1 MLICR
6 IEAPVLAKAI
16 QEREFFAL
24 RMYLGEYFK
33 DGVFISEIHY
43 NKYSKKNEVDLRLSL
58 FDYLCNEEESHK
70 LLKLAKE
77 MGYVKEDGPYIS
89 NKIIRIVE
97 IVEL

>member
-43 NKYSKKNEVDLRLSL
+43 NEYSKKNEVDFRLSL
-58 FDYLCNEEESHK
+58 FDYFSNEDEEVQR
-70 LLKLAKE
+70 LLKLAEE

-97 IVEL
+97 L